1 MDTVL
6 KGVATLLWLIMLGS
20 LVIGVLSAFGCAR
33 STETITIDPTTGIE
47 TRIIEASSFD
57 TDKFLYVVD
66 ILMASYGAP
75 LTQRYLDLREQEL
88 LLQAQRLEQMQEQ
101 QPEND
106 KIEEALQH
114 VQEFLAL
121 IETIKEGI
129 EDGGE

>member
-6 KGVATLLWLIMLGS
+6 KGAATLLWLVMLGS

-33 STETITIDPTTGIE
+33 SRETITIDPTTGIE
-47 TRIIEASSFD
+47 TRIIEESSFD